1 MESFEDIRNRL
12 IDDGFVEEPENT
24 FTYEHKSYTTV
35 SVNGNVTKKENKDSI
50 SLIYN
55 GTGGTMDSDD
65 ECMDDMMFFDI
76 VHNGEFIISVG
87 VDCYDDII
95 KILNG
100 K

>member
-12 IDDGFVEEPENT
+12 IEDGFVEEPDNT

-35 SVNGNVTKKENKDSI
+35 SVNGKVTKRENKDTI
-50 SLIYN
+50 SVIYN
-55 GTGGTMDSDD
+55 GTGGTMDSDG

-76 VHNGEFIISVG
+76 VHNGELVISVG
-87 VDCYDDII
+87 VDGYEDLIETI
-95 KILNG
+95 NG